1 MAKIRT
7 LKAQAM
13 IMGSA
18 ATLWQLVLMREWM
31 TVFYGNELIIGLV
44 LSGWLLFVAIGCQV
58 GDRYGSD
65 RCTPSFLCAAF
76 ILCLWIVFVS
86 IKHLRVLA
94 QIPAA
99 EAVSLPR
106 MLVFMAPAL
115 GLPCFIWG
123 CWFSR
128 LSALLAAHRIRPAS
142 TLVYIYESAGAVVAG
157 LAFTFCLAKWVDNF
171 YILLFLSLLL
181 CLSMACLLRR
191 LRWAW
196 AALAII
202 VVSVCKG
209 PSWDRALNESF
220 WRSLAPGVRV
230 KATWGTR
237 YGQWAVLDW
246 SGETALYCNG
256 LKQSILPD
264 PVTNQGLA
272 AQILTQHPH
281 PHKVL
286 LIAGG
291 LGGLAQT
298 LAPGID
304 LTYVEMDE
312 KALRKTASFLHE
324 VWQVPTVFQDGR
336 RFLLTTRQQYDMIII
351 NAGRPGTA
359 LTNRLYTREFHQLA
373 KSRLNAGGVL
383 AFSAI
388 PAGENLMGPELHHL
402 NSALY
407 QDLASCF
414 AHVLALPGD
423 AAHYF
428 ACDRA
433 AVLCRDPDSLA
444 QRYLHLHRQDRYFHP
459 QMFRT
464 LVLPERIDH
473 FCRSL
478 RQTSASNRDE
488 QPVSYYLDWLIWLKQ
503 VSGFSAPAAT
513 LRPQP
518 ALPVAFVL
526 SLGLMVLFWIR
537 RCRSAG
543 LLMIM
548 AINGLIAI
556 AINIIFL
563 LMLQSLYGYVYEG
576 MGWAVAAYMAGMTI
590 TAATV
595 HRFKPAP
602 ERWIP
607 RICLGTLV
615 FLLTVMPVF
624 RQFMVHSGMALFFL
638 WLLVGGAFAGALFP
652 LLNRLLRHQDKKKGS
667 SLYAVDL
674 IGSSLGAWLVNFFA
688 IPMFGFT
695 ATLHWLCGFCAL
707 ALAGSVVFVRS
718 E

>member
-1 MAKIRT
+1 
-7 LKAQAM
+7 M

-44 LSGWLLFVAIGCQV
+44 LSGWLLFVALGCQA

-65 RCTPSFLCAAF
+65 RCTPALLCAVF
-76 ILCLWIVFVS
+76 ILCLWVVFVS

-99 EAVSLPR
+99 EAVSLPH

-128 LSALLAAHRIRPAS
+128 LAALLAAHRIRHAS
-142 TLVYIYESAGAVVAG
+142 TLIYIYESAGAVAAG
-157 LAFTFCLAKWVDNF
+157 LAFTFCLAKWFDNF
-171 YILLFLSLLL
+171 FILLCLSFLL
-181 CLSMACLLRR
+181 CLSMAFLLRR
-191 LRWAW
+191 LRWVW

-202 VVSVCKG
+202 ALTVCKG
-209 PSWDRALNESF
+209 PSWDQALNEKF
-220 WRSLAPGVRV
+220 WRSLAPGVEV

-237 YGQWAVLDW
+237 YGQWAVLNW

-256 LKQSILPD
+256 LKQSVLPD
-264 PVTNQGLA
+264 SVGNQSLA

-281 PHKVL
+281 PHQVL

-291 LGGLAQT
+291 LGGLAQI
-298 LAPGID
+298 LAPGIE

-312 KALRKTASFLHE
+312 KALRRTVPFLNESWRVTTA
-324 VWQVPTVFQDGR
+324 FQDGR

-351 NAGRPGTA
+351 NAGRPSTA
-359 LTNRLYTREFHQLA
+359 LTNRLYTREFHHLA

-383 AFSAI
+383 AFCAI
-388 PAGENLMGPELHHL
+388 PAGENMMGPELHHL

-428 ACDRA
+428 ACDYA

-444 QRYLHLHRQDRYFHP
+444 QRYLDLHRQDRYFHP

-464 LVLPERIDH
+464 LMLPERLDH
-473 FCRSL
+473 FSRSL
-478 RQTSASNRDE
+478 QQTSASNRDE

-518 ALPVAFVL
+518 VLPAAFAL
-526 SLGLMVLFWIR
+526 SLGLMILFWIR
-537 RCRSAG
+537 QHNSTG

-548 AINGLIAI
+548 ALSGLIAI
-556 AINIIFL
+556 AVNIIFL
-563 LMLQSLYGYVYEG
+563 LMLQSLFGYVYEG
-576 MGWAVAAYMAGMTI
+576 MGWAVAAYMGGMTI
-590 TAATV
+590 AAAAV
-595 HRFKPAP
+595 HRFRPAP
-602 ERWIP
+602 ERWIL
-607 RICLGTLV
+607 RICLGMLC

-638 WLLVGGAFAGALFP
+638 WLFAGGAFAGTLFP
-652 LLNRLLRHQDKKKGS
+652 LLNRLLRHQGKKNLT
-667 SLYAVDL
+667 SLYAADL
-674 IGSSLGAWLVNFFA
+674 IGSSLGALLVNFFA
-688 IPMFGFT
+688 IPMLGFT
-695 ATLHWLCGFCAL
+695 ATLFWLCGFCAL
-707 ALAGSVVFVRS
+707 ALAGSVLFVRS
-718 E
+718 K

>member
-1 MAKIRT
+1 
-7 LKAQAM
+7 
-13 IMGSA
+13 MGSA

-44 LSGWLLFVAIGCQV
+44 LSGWLLFVAVGCQV
-58 GDRYGSD
+58 GDRHVSD
-65 RCTPSFLCAAF
+65 RCTPSLLCAAF

-86 IKHLRVLA
+86 IKHVRVLA

-106 MLVFMAPAL
+106 MLAFMAPAV

-128 LSALLAAHRIRPAS
+128 LSALLAAHPIRHSS
-142 TLVYIYESAGAVVAG
+142 TLIYIYESAGAVAAG
-157 LAFTFCLAKWVDNF
+157 LAFTFCLAKWFDNF
-171 YILLFLSLLL
+171 YILLFLSFLL
-181 CLSMACLLRR
+181 CSSMACFLRR

-202 VVSVCKG
+202 ALSVCKG
-209 PSWDRALNESF
+209 PSWDRTLNERF
-220 WRSLAPGVRV
+220 WRSLAPGVKV
-230 KATWGTR
+230 KAAWGTR

-246 SGETALYCNG
+246 GGETALYCNG

-264 PVTNQGLA
+264 PVGNQGLA

-291 LGGLAQT
+291 LGGLA
-298 LAPGID
+298 LALTPGID
-304 LTYVEMDE
+304 LTYVEMDK
-312 KALRKTASFLHE
+312 KALQRTAPFLNE
-324 VWQVPTVFQDGR
+324 AWQAPTVFQDGR
-336 RFLLTTRQQYDMIII
+336 RFLLTTRQQYDMIIV
-351 NAGRPGTA
+351 NAGRPSTA
-359 LTNRLYTREFHQLA
+359 LTNRLYTLEFHRLA
-373 KSRLNAGGVL
+373 KSRLNTGGVL
-383 AFSAI
+383 AFCAI
-388 PAGENLMGPELHHL
+388 PAGENLMGPELHYL

-407 QDLASCF
+407 QDLASVF
-414 AHVLALPGD
+414 SHVLALPGD

-433 AVLCRDPDSLA
+433 AVLCRDPDTLA
-444 QRYLHLHRQDRYFHP
+444 QRYRNLHRQDRYFHP
-459 QMFRT
+459 RMFHT
-464 LVLPERIDH
+464 LILPERLDH
-473 FCRSL
+473 FARSL

-503 VSGFSAPAAT
+503 VSGFSAPTAT
-513 LRPQP
+513 LQPQP
-518 ALPVAFVL
+518 VLPVVFVL
-526 SLGLMVLFWIR
+526 SLGLMVLLWIR
-537 RCRSAG
+537 GRNSAG

-548 AINGLIAI
+548 ALNGLIAI
-556 AINIIFL
+556 AVNIIFL

-576 MGWAVAAYMAGMTI
+576 MGLAVSAYMAGMTI
-590 TAATV
+590 AAAAV

-602 ERWIP
+602 GRWLP
-607 RICLGTLV
+607 LICLGTLC
-615 FLLTVMPVF
+615 FLLTIMPIF
-624 RQFMVHSGMALFFL
+624 RQFMVHSGMALFFI
-638 WLLVGGAFAGALFP
+638 WLVAGGAFAGVLFP
-652 LLNRLLRHQDKKKGS
+652 LLNRLLHHQGKKNLT
-667 SLYAVDL
+667 SLYAADL

-688 IPMFGFT
+688 IPMLGFT

-707 ALAGSVVFVRS
+707 ALAGSLAFVRS
-718 E
+718 R

>member
-1 MAKIRT
+1 
-7 LKAQAM
+7 M
-13 IMGSA
+13 IMGST

-44 LSGWLLFVAIGCQV
+44 LSGWLLFVAVGCQV
-58 GDRYGSD
+58 GDRYGNV
-65 RCTPSFLCAAF
+65 RWTPALLCAAF

-86 IKHLRVLA
+86 MKHLRVLA

-106 MLVFMAPAL
+106 MLGFMAPAL
-115 GLPCFIWG
+115 GLPCIIWG

-128 LSALLAAHRIRPAS
+128 LSALLAAHRIRSAS
-142 TLVYIYESAGAVVAG
+142 TLIYIYEAAGAVVAG
-157 LAFTFCLAKWVDNF
+157 LAFTLCLAKWFDNF
-171 YILLFLSLLL
+171 YILLFLSCLL
-181 CLSMACLLRR
+181 CLSMAILLQRR
-191 LRWAW
+191 RWAW
-196 AALAII
+196 AALAILA
-202 VVSVCKG
+202 VSVCKG
-209 PSWDRALNESF
+209 PSWDRALNEKF
-220 WRSLAPGVRV
+220 WHSLAPGVKV

-246 SGETALYCNG
+246 GGETALYCNG

-264 PVTNQGLA
+264 PVSNQGLA
-272 AQILTQHPH
+272 GQILTQHPH

-312 KALRKTASFLHE
+312 NALRRTIPFLNEPWH
-324 VWQVPTVFQDGR
+324 VPTVFQDGR

-351 NAGRPGTA
+351 NAGRPSTA

-373 KSRLNAGGVL
+373 KRRLNAGGVL
-383 AFSAI
+383 AYCAV
-388 PAGENLMGPELHHL
+388 PAGENIMGPELHHL

-414 AHVLALPGD
+414 AHVLAWPGD
-423 AAHYF
+423 AALYF
-428 ACDRA
+428 ACDHA
-433 AVLCRDPDSLA
+433 GVLCRDPDRLA
-444 QRYLHLHRQDRYFHP
+444 QRYLDLRRRDRYFHP

-464 LVLPERIDH
+464 LVLPERLDH
-473 FCRSL
+473 FSRSL
-478 RQTSASNRDE
+478 QQTKASNRDE
-488 QPVSYYLDWLIWLKQ
+488 RPVSYYLDWLIWLKQ

-518 ALPVAFVL
+518 VLPIALVL
-526 SLGLMVLFWIR
+526 SLGLMILFWLR
-537 RCRSAG
+537 RRSSAG

-548 AINGLIAI
+548 ALNGLIAI
-556 AINIIFL
+556 AVNIIFL

-590 TAATV
+590 TAAAV
-595 HRFKPAP
+595 HRFEPAP

-607 RICLGTLV
+607 RIGLGTLV

-624 RQFMVHSGMALFFL
+624 RQFMVHSGIALFFL
-638 WLLVGGAFAGALFP
+638 WLVIGGAFAGALFP
-652 LLNRLLRHQDKKKGS
+652 LLNRLLRHQGEKNLS
-667 SLYAVDL
+667 SLYAADL

-688 IPMFGFT
+688 VPMLGFT

-718 E
+718 R

>member
-1 MAKIRT
+1 
-7 LKAQAM
+7 M